1 MRVARA
7 TIAVMDR
14 EKVNRALA
22 ALPQFE
28 REVIQMR
35 FGLTGAKPR
44 TLQDVGAELGITRE
58 RIREI
63 ENRALRL
70 LADAA

>member
-1 MRVARA
+1 
-7 TIAVMDR
+7 MDR

-28 REVIQMR
+28 REVIEMR

-44 TLQDVGAELGITRE
+44 TLQDVGAELEITPE

-63 ENRALRL
+63 ENHALRL
-70 LADAA
+70 LADTA